1 MRLDVQF
8 ATGTEAL
15 KVEFTSG
22 QSFGVDFGQ
31 LTEVGKEYEHYDG
44 NYDVVPGRD
53 GTVLETQD
61 RVLDDD
67 VVVHPIPFFRV
78 SNLSGGTTC
87 YIGGPQDMEIT
98 RRVKRGKQ

>member
-8 ATGTEAL
+8 SSGTDAL
-15 KVEFTSG
+15 KVEFSKG
-22 QSFGVDFGQ
+22 NAFDVDFGQ

-61 RVLDDD
+61 KVLDDD

-78 SNLSGGTTC
+78 SNPAGGNTC
-87 YIGGPQDMEIT
+87 YIGGNQEIEIS
-98 RRVKRGKQ
+98 

>member
-8 ATGTEAL
+8 YPGTEAL
-15 KVEFTSG
+15 KVEFAKG
-22 QSFGVDFGQ
+22 QTFGVDFGQ
-31 LTEVGKEYEHYDG
+31 LTEVGQEYEHYDG
-44 NYDVVPGRD
+44 DYDVVPGRE

-61 RVLDDD
+61 KVMDDN

-87 YIGGPQDMEIT
+87 YIGGPQDMEIS
-98 RRVKRGKQ
+98 RRVKHGKQ

>member
-8 ATGTEAL
+8 SSGTEAM
-15 KVEFTSG
+15 KVEFTGG

-31 LTEVGKEYEHYDG
+31 LTEVGKEYEHYGGD
-44 NYDVVPGRD
+44 YDVVPGRE
-53 GTVLETQD
+53 GTVLKTQD
-61 RVLDDD
+61 KVLDDD

-87 YIGGPQDMEIT
+87 YIGGPQDIEIT
-98 RRVKRGKQ
+98 RRVKHGKQ

>member
-8 ATGTEAL
+8 SPGTEAL
-15 KVEFTSG
+15 KVEFEKG
-22 QSFGVDFGQ
+22 NAFDVDFGQ

-44 NYDVVPGRD
+44 DYDVVPGRD

-61 RVLDDD
+61 KVMDDD

-78 SNLSGGTTC
+78 SNPAGGNTC
-87 YIGGPQDMEIT
+87 YIGGNKEIEIS
-98 RRVKRGKQ
+98 